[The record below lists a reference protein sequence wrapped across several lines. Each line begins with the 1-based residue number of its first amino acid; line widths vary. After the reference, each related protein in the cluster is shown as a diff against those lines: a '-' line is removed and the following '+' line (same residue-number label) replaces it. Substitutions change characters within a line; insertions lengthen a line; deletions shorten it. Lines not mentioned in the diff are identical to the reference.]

1 MKTRFILFIAAI
13 AGVALSCQKENN
25 VITPEETPS
34 VEISKEVGPNPNFV
48 PTKSMT
54 FVGTTDDEINAETKT
69 SLDGNHIMWAVSDG
83 IYLFD
88 GTAPRAFTSD
98 NGSVAATVNFEGNAV
113 DAANYYSV
121 YPSGKISTVGGKKV
135 IATSIPTFQTA
146 TANTFAPKANVAVA
160 YATSDPTGDGAL
172 QFKNI
177 GAVVKFKIN
186 ASNTDVRKVH
196 LDAIGGEDLSG
207 AMNVTFESDGSFNTA
222 SIPAKSESCVIL
234 ESDTDLNP
242 ANTYYMAVKP
252 GTYAD
257 GFKITLIRA
266 DGSFRSINNTTSI
279 TLARNDLM
287 DFGDLP
293 AIPSWKSAV
302 VDVLTRATTGVTKN
316 STSYTAWSNKSAS
329 SDARYAGKSAGS
341 NDSIQLRT
349 SGSDEGVVQT
359 TSGGNVTKVI
369 VDWNSNTSNARTLD
383 IYGKN
388 TAYSDASDLFDDG
401 KKGTLLGSI
410 VKGTSTDLSISGNYA
425 YIGLRS
431 HEGAMY
437 LNSVSIYMGETAP
450 SDPVVVDQS
459 TTITGLSSS
468 IVPLTSGSAT
478 FKIESNGPWTISSN
492 HPEYAT
498 VSVDEEDEVTV
509 TFENG
514 DSERSAIITVTPAEG
529 ESKTVTIT
537 QKDGDEYS
545 LFSGSLVEGD
555 YIIYYGGAALKNVVS
570 SNKLGYV
577 EVTPSE
583 GKITNPD
590 ASIVWHIAQS
600 GEYWTIYNEAVE
612 KYAGGTSS
620 KNQGALLAS
629 VTDYA
634 KWSVSGTSTYDFIN
648 KGRAEGKSDTGNK
661 YLRYNNGYGFACY
674 ANGTGGALT
683 LYKK

>member
-25 VITPEETPS
+25 VITPEETPA

-69 SLDGNHIMWAVSDG
+69 SLDGNHIMWAASEG

-98 NGSVAATVNFEGNAV
+98 NGSEAATVNFEGSAV

-186 ASNTDVRKVH
+186 ASNTDVRKVR

-222 SIPAKSESCVIL
+222 SVHAKSESCVIL

-257 GFKITLIRA
+257 GFKITLIREN
-266 DGSFRSINNTTSI
+266 GSFRSINNTASI

-293 AIPSWKSAV
+293 AIPSWKSAT
-302 VDVLTRATTGVTKN
+302 VDIISFATTGVSSGS
-316 STSYTAWSNKSAS
+316 STYTDWSNKTLTSSAV
-329 SDARYAGKSAGS
+329 YAGSSAGQ
-341 NDSIQLRT
+341 NDAIQIRSKNGD
-349 SGSDEGVVQT
+349 SGVYT
-359 TSGGNVTKVI
+359 TASGGQLAKVC
-369 VDWNSNTSNARTLD
+369 VEWNSNTLDGRTLE
-383 IYGKN
+383 IYGKKS
-388 TAYSDASDLFDDG
+388 AYTVASDLFDG
-401 KKGTLLGSI
+401 EKQGTLLGTI
-410 VKGTSTDLSISGNYA
+410 VKGTSTELTISGDYTFVGMKSNDGALFMDIISVYWGDVA
-425 YIGLRS
+425 PVDPDKTTQETSIESVSSTTVPL
-431 HEGAMY
+431 EGA
-437 LNSVSIYMGETAP
+437 
-450 SDPVVVDQS
+450 
-459 TTITGLSSS
+459 
-468 IVPLTSGSAT
+468 SAT
-478 FKIESNGPWTISSN
+478 FNVVSNGPWTIASN
-492 HPEYAT
+492 QTYAT
-498 VSVDEEDEVTV
+498 VSVSETDVVTV
-509 TFENG
+509 TFDNLG
-514 DSERSAIITVTPAEG
+514 SGQRDATITVTPAQG
-529 ESKTVTIT
+529 TPQSVTIT
-537 QKDGDEYS
+537 QKDVPLTKLYTLTINTSNFAKLTTGSGYTPYNGDHVFTATAEDDSELSVTINSNQVMVQSSNIQFQKNAGVLYNKTDLGTITS
-545 LFSGSLVEGD
+545 ISSVTSVTNTIGTTQNPSSGSEG
-555 YIIYYGGAALKNVVS
+555 
-570 SNKLGYV
+570 GYFKMACGNS
-577 EVTPSE
+577 TA
-583 GKITNPD
+583 T
-590 ASIVWHIAQS
+590 
-600 GEYWTIYNEAVE
+600 
-612 KYAGGTSS
+612 TSS
-620 KNQGALLAS
+620 ITIKFR
-629 VTDYA
+629 
-634 KWSVSGTSTYDFIN
+634 K
-648 KGRAEGKSDTGNK
+648 
-661 YLRYNNGYGFACY
+661 
-674 ANGTGGALT
+674 
-683 LYKK
+683 

>member
-13 AGVALSCQKENN
+13 AGVALSCQKENI
-25 VITPEETPS
+25 VITPEETPA

-69 SLDGNHIMWAVSDG
+69 SLDGNHIMWAASEG

-121 YPSGKISTVGGKKV
+121 YPSGKISTEGGKKV

-186 ASNTDVRKVH
+186 ASNTDVRKVR

-266 DGSFRSINNTTSI
+266 DGSFRSINNTASI

-287 DFGDLP
+287 DFGNLP
-293 AIPSWKSAV
+293 AIPSWKSAT
-302 VDVLTRATTGVTKN
+302 VDIISFATTGVSGGS
-316 STSYTAWSNKSAS
+316 STYTDWSNKTLTSSAV
-329 SDARYAGKSAGS
+329 YAGSSAGQ
-341 NDSIQLRT
+341 NDAIQIRSKNGD
-349 SGSDEGVVQT
+349 SGVYT
-359 TSGGNVTKVI
+359 TASGGQLAKVC
-369 VDWNSNTSNARTLD
+369 VEWNSNTLDGRTLE
-383 IYGKN
+383 IYGKKS
-388 TAYSDASDLFDDG
+388 AYTVASDLFDG
-401 KKGTLLGSI
+401 EKQGTLLGTI
-410 VKGTSTDLSISGNYA
+410 VKGTSTELTISGDYTFVGMKSNDGALFMDIISVYWGDVA
-425 YIGLRS
+425 PVDPDKTTQETSIESVSSTTVPL
-431 HEGAMY
+431 EGA
-437 LNSVSIYMGETAP
+437 
-450 SDPVVVDQS
+450 
-459 TTITGLSSS
+459 
-468 IVPLTSGSAT
+468 SAT
-478 FKIESNGPWTISSN
+478 FNVVSNGPWTIASN
-492 HPEYAT
+492 QTYAT
-498 VSVDEEDEVTV
+498 VSVSETDVVTV
-509 TFENG
+509 TFDNLG
-514 DSERSAIITVTPAEG
+514 SGQRDATITVTPAQG
-529 ESKTVTIT
+529 TPQSVTIT
-537 QKDGDEYS
+537 QKDTPLTKLYTLTINTSNFAKLGTGSGYTPYNGDHVFTATAEDDSELSVTINSNQVMVQSSNIQFQKNAGVLYNKTDLGTITS
-545 LFSGSLVEGD
+545 ISSVTNVTNTIGTTQNPSSGSEG
-555 YIIYYGGAALKNVVS
+555 
-570 SNKLGYV
+570 GYFKMACGNS
-577 EVTPSE
+577 TA
-583 GKITNPD
+583 T
-590 ASIVWHIAQS
+590 
-600 GEYWTIYNEAVE
+600 
-612 KYAGGTSS
+612 TSS
-620 KNQGALLAS
+620 ITIKFR
-629 VTDYA
+629 
-634 KWSVSGTSTYDFIN
+634 K
-648 KGRAEGKSDTGNK
+648 
-661 YLRYNNGYGFACY
+661 
-674 ANGTGGALT
+674 
-683 LYKK
+683 

>member
-25 VITPEETPS
+25 VITPEETPA

-88 GTAPRAFTSD
+88 GTAPRAFTST

-186 ASNTDVRKVH
+186 ASNTDVRKVR

-207 AMNVTFESDGSFNTA
+207 AMNVTFESDGSFNAA
-222 SIPAKSESCVIL
+222 SVPAESESCVIL

-257 GFKITLIRA
+257 GFKITLIRD
-266 DGSFRSINNTTSI
+266 DGSFRSINNPASI

-293 AIPSWKSAV
+293 AIPSWKSAT
-302 VDVLTRATTGVTKN
+302 VDNISFATTGVT
-316 STSYTAWSNKSAS
+316 SGSSYTDWSNKNLTSSAV
-329 SDARYAGKSAGS
+329 YAGSSAGQ
-341 NDSIQLRT
+341 NDAIQIRSKNGD
-349 SGSDEGVVQT
+349 SGVYT
-359 TSGGNVTKVI
+359 TASGGQLAKVC
-369 VDWNSNTSNARTLD
+369 VEWNSNTVDGRTLE
-383 IYGKN
+383 IYGKKS
-388 TAYSDASDLFDDG
+388 AYTGASDLFDG
-401 KKGTLLGSI
+401 EKQGTLLGTI
-410 VKGTSTDLSISGNYA
+410 VKGTSTELTISGDYTFVGMKSNDGA
-425 YIGLRS
+425 LYIDIISVYWGDVAPVDPDKTTQETSIESVSSTTVPL
-431 HEGAMY
+431 EGA
-437 LNSVSIYMGETAP
+437 
-450 SDPVVVDQS
+450 
-459 TTITGLSSS
+459 
-468 IVPLTSGSAT
+468 SAT
-478 FKIESNGPWTISSN
+478 FNVVSNGPWTIASN
-492 HPEYAT
+492 QTYAT
-498 VSVDEEDEVTV
+498 VSVSETDVVTV
-509 TFENG
+509 TFDNLG
-514 DSERSAIITVTPAEG
+514 SGQRDATITVTPAQG
-529 ESKTVTIT
+529 TPQSVTIT
-537 QKDGDEYS
+537 QKDTPLTKLYT
-545 LFSGSLVEGD
+545 LT
-555 YIIYYGGAALKNVVS
+555 INT
-570 SNKLGYV
+570 SNFAKL
-577 EVTPSE
+577 
-583 GKITNPD
+583 
-590 ASIVWHIAQS
+590 
-600 GEYWTIYNEAVE
+600 
-612 KYAGGTSS
+612 
-620 KNQGALLAS
+620 
-629 VTDYA
+629 
-634 KWSVSGTSTYDFIN
+634 GTSTGYAPYNGDHVFTATAEDDSELSVTIN
-648 KGRAEGKSDTGNK
+648 SYQVMVQSSNIQFQKNAGVLYNKTDLGTITSISSVTSVTNTIGTTQNPSSGSEGGYFKMACGNSTATTSSITIK
-661 YLRYNNGYGFACY
+661 FR
-674 ANGTGGALT
+674 
-683 LYKK
+683 K